1 MEALATFTLL
11 SVVAVGT
18 WLWSVVLR
26 RMALGQPILP
36 QEPRAKAPWGLVDVL
51 LAVVLVFA
59 IQVLIGL
66 AIKVG
71 APQLLSEE
79 GRNSTAGM
87 TLSVGLASGSMFLAF
102 LLSIAMTR
110 LRTGATLLDLGY
122 HWTAVRNDFV
132 LGVAAFCMLAPL
144 VFLIQ
149 FTLVNLWKPT
159 QHPLILMLKDNPSP
173 GLFAVASFAA
183 VVVAPV
189 VEEYFFR
196 GLLQGWLESLT
207 RRHTFEDI
215 LVGIPAKAASLP
227 PSDIADKSAEVGDV
241 ENFSDPQAADADLA
255 VNSYAPPVLT
265 AEVLGDANEED
276 KPSEPHVPA
285 WPMFVSAALFAL
297 AHYSHGPDWVP
308 LFVLAL
314 GLGYLYQR
322 THRLVPCM
330 TVHFLLNL
338 ASMGVLYLE
347 VFLRVG
353 ASK

>member
-1 MEALATFTLL
+1 
-11 SVVAVGT
+11 
-18 WLWSVVLR
+18 
-26 RMALGQPILP
+26 
-36 QEPRAKAPWGLVDVL
+36 
-51 LAVVLVFA
+51 
-59 IQVLIGL
+59 
-66 AIKVG
+66 
-71 APQLLSEE
+71 
-79 GRNSTAGM
+79 
-87 TLSVGLASGSMFLAF
+87 
-102 LLSIAMTR
+102 
-110 LRTGATLLDLGY
+110 
-122 HWTAVRNDFV
+122 V

-183 VVVAPV
+183 VVVAPI

-215 LVGIPAKAASLP
+215 LVGVPAKATPLP
-227 PSDIADKSAEVGDV
+227 PSDAADKNVEAGDV
-241 ENFSDPQAADADLA
+241 ENFSDPRTVDADVA
-255 VNSYAPPVLT
+255 VNPYATPVLT
-265 AEVLGDANEED
+265 AEVPGNANDENE
-276 KPSEPHVPA
+276 PNEPHVPV
-285 WPMFVSAALFAL
+285 WPMFVSATLFAL

-353 ASK
+353 ASQ